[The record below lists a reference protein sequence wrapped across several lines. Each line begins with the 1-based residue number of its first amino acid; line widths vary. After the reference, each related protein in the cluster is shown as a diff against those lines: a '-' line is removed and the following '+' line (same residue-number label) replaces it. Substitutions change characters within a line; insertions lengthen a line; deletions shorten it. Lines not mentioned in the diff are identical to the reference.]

1 MASMIQ
7 EIWARA
13 NAGSGGHSAGGHGGN
28 NSTGGSSNGQMTEE
42 ELRAFRH
49 WMSVMN
55 GEMAKWYGLSL
66 GAIIFLFIFF
76 HVSRTFMHLQGRRGV
91 MGRMAASPFRVFR
104 KIALRK
110 MPKFTSNGH
119 FGLIAVYTGINIF
132 FAVYKMGWGGKYG
145 TSFISKRCGWLSLV
159 NLALVFLL
167 AMKNNPFTFITGY
180 SHERLNVL
188 HRWAGRFCW
197 IQGSIH
203 VILYIYSW
211 TKSGSLLSRLRQGD
225 PAYRAGLIAWIFFTV
240 LFLSSF
246 AFIRRRAYEWFYIVH
261 IICALGAVAALGFH
275 QPKTYG
281 AALYLASAMWIF
293 DRLVRLS
300 RGFHYSKG
308 TKATIYPLPGDC
320 VKVVLNKTATFQP
333 ASHGFINIPSIKLFQ
348 SHPFTISSADS
359 LEFII
364 RAQRGFTRKLYDR
377 AVLNPG
383 ESLGCYFDGP
393 YGNIPDYRRMNRL
406 VLFAGGSGGSFSFA
420 IATDIARNLSRCS
433 VESIEFVWVIRER
446 SHTKWFEKEL
456 EELQNCPIV
465 NLRIFVTRKPSDLIN
480 THPESP
486 TNATAEDLQG
496 SLPVQDSTDS
506 GLTFDEKP
514 GPSVANSTD
523 LLTIPEKALELVIDT
538 RVRQVN
544 RIGSDRSLR
553 RDIFEYGRPE
563 MDMIVQDAI
572 RNATQN
578 DLVAVGACGPTEL
591 MRCARNAA
599 ASAITPNGPSISL
612 HCEQFGW
619 G

>member
-1 MASMIQ
+1 MASTIQ
-7 EIWARA
+7 SIWARA
-13 NAGSGGHSAGGHGGN
+13 GATSGGHSTGGHGGN
-28 NSTGGSSNGQMTEE
+28 SSTVVSGGMTQA
-42 ELRAFRH
+42 ELAAFRH
-49 WMSVMN
+49 WMSLVNADLMR
-55 GEMAKWYGLSL
+55 WYGLSL
-66 GAIIFLFIFF
+66 GGIIFLFIFF
-76 HVSRTFMHLQGRRGV
+76 HVSRTFMHLQGRRGM
-91 MGRMAASPFRVFR
+91 MGRVVASPFRVFR

-119 FGLIAVYTGINIF
+119 FGLIAVYTGLNVF
-132 FAVYKMGWGGKYG
+132 FAVYRTGFGGKYG
-145 TSFISKRCGWLSLV
+145 TGFISKRCGWLSLV

-197 IQGSIH
+197 VQGTIH
-203 VILYIYSW
+203 TCLYIYSW
-211 TKSGSLLSRLRQGD
+211 TKSGSLLTRLRAED
-225 PAYRAGLIAWIFFTV
+225 PSYRAGLTAWIFFSV
-240 LFLSSF
+240 LFFCSF
-246 AFIRRRAYEWFYIVH
+246 AFIRRRAYEYFYIVH
-261 IICALGAVAALGFH
+261 IVCALGAVAALGFH
-275 QPKTYG
+275 EPKTYG
-281 AALYLASAMWIF
+281 AALFLASGMWIF
-293 DRLVRLS
+293 DRLIRLS
-300 RGFHYSKG
+300 RGFYYSKG
-308 TKATIYPLPGDC
+308 TRATIYPLPGDA
-320 VKVVLNKTATFQP
+320 VKVVLDKRATFQP
-333 ASHGFINIPSIKLFQ
+333 ASHGFISIPSIKPFQ

-377 AVLNPG
+377 AIRNPG
-383 ESLGCYFDGP
+383 ESLRCYFDGP
-393 YGNIPDYRRMNRL
+393 YGNVPDYRRMNRV

-420 IATDIARNLSRCS
+420 IATDIARNINRCC
-433 VESIEFVWVIRER
+433 VESIEFVWVVRER

-465 NLRIFVTRKPSDLIN
+465 NLRIFVTRQPSDLIN

-506 GLTFDEKP
+506 GLSYDEKP
-514 GPSVANSTD
+514 GGPSIANSTD
-523 LLTIPEKALELVIDT
+523 LLTIPEKVLELAIDT
-538 RVRQVN
+538 KVRQVT
-544 RIGSDRSLR
+544 RVGSDGSLG

-563 MDMIVQDAI
+563 MDMIVQDAV

-591 MRCARNAA
+591 MRCARNAT
-599 ASAITPNGPSISL
+599 ASAIRANGPSISL